1 MNYMPEL
8 NAFAE
13 RMRRN
18 PLPNNAQLLWYKLM
32 DTANRLHWPETFQ
45 LDNARIMQMMNVGSR
60 HTAAAARQELVDD
73 GLLEFIAGAKGK
85 PSVYKM
91 LSVAALEGA
100 AERPEEESQEAPDSF
115 LWDVKDDITTYF
127 GYTEALGQE
136 LQQIALTLWEEFFP
150 RQQPNQND
158 VRQVFHRIRV
168 QEKHEDGSWTMSF
181 PQEKKQILAHAFDI
195 AREQGKL
202 NWGYVNGIY
211 QVWSR
216 NGYKTLSEIEE
227 SEYRREDRKNGHWSG
242 DHEKA

>member
-18 PLPNNAQLLWYKLM
+18 PLSNNAQLLWYKLM

-91 LSVAALEGA
+91 LSVAALEGPPSSRRKRARRPPTRSSGMSRTTSRPTSAIPRPWDKSSSRSRSRSGKSSSRGSSRTRTTSAKCSTVYESRKGTRMA
-100 AERPEEESQEAPDSF
+100 AG
-115 LWDVKDDITTYF
+115 L
-127 GYTEALGQE
+127 
-136 LQQIALTLWEEFFP
+136 
-150 RQQPNQND
+150 
-158 VRQVFHRIRV
+158 
-168 QEKHEDGSWTMSF
+168 
-181 PQEKKQILAHAFDI
+181 
-195 AREQGKL
+195 
-202 NWGYVNGIY
+202 
-211 QVWSR
+211 
-216 NGYKTLSEIEE
+216 
-227 SEYRREDRKNGHWSG
+227 
-242 DHEKA
+242 

>member
-18 PLPNNAQLLWYKLM
+18 PLSNNAQLLWYKLM

-91 LSVAALEGA
+91 LSVAALEGPT
-100 AERPEEESQEAPDSF
+100 EQPEEKSQEAPDS
-115 LWDVKDDITTYF
+115 
-127 GYTEALGQE
+127 
-136 LQQIALTLWEEFFP
+136 
-150 RQQPNQND
+150 
-158 VRQVFHRIRV
+158 
-168 QEKHEDGSWTMSF
+168 
-181 PQEKKQILAHAFDI
+181 
-195 AREQGKL
+195 
-202 NWGYVNGIY
+202 
-211 QVWSR
+211 
-216 NGYKTLSEIEE
+216 
-227 SEYRREDRKNGHWSG
+227 
-242 DHEKA
+242 

>member
-18 PLPNNAQLLWYKLM
+18 PLSNNAQLLWYKLM

-91 LSVAALEGA
+91 LSVAALEGP
-100 AERPEEESQEAPDSF
+100 AEQPEEESQEAPDSF

-127 GYTEALGQE
+127 GYTEALGQ
-136 LQQIALTLWEEFFP
+136 
-150 RQQPNQND
+150 
-158 VRQVFHRIRV
+158 
-168 QEKHEDGSWTMSF
+168 
-181 PQEKKQILAHAFDI
+181 
-195 AREQGKL
+195 
-202 NWGYVNGIY
+202 
-211 QVWSR
+211 
-216 NGYKTLSEIEE
+216 
-227 SEYRREDRKNGHWSG
+227 
-242 DHEKA
+242 

>member
-18 PLPNNAQLLWYKLM
+18 PLSNNAQLLWYKLM
-32 DTANRLHWPETFQ
+32 DTANRLRWPETFQ

-73 GLLEFIAGAKGK
+73 GLLEFVAGAKGK

-100 AERPEEESQEAPDSF
+100 AEQPEEESQEAPDSF
-115 LWDVKDDITTYF
+115 LWDVKDNITTYF

-136 LQQIALTLWEEFFP
+136 LQQITLTLWEEFFP

-158 VRQVFHRIRV
+158 ERQVFHRIRE
-168 QEKHEDGSWTMSF
+168 QERNEDGGWTMSF
-181 PQEKKQILAHAFDI
+181 PQEKSRFGSCLRHSPR
-195 AREQGKL
+195 ARQAQLGLCQRHLPGLEPERVHDAGRDQRERIPARRSQE
-202 NWGYVNGIY
+202 W
-211 QVWSR
+211 
-216 NGYKTLSEIEE
+216 TLGWRS
-227 SEYRREDRKNGHWSG
+227 
-242 DHEKA
+242 

>member
-18 PLPNNAQLLWYKLM
+18 PLSNNAQLLWYKLM

-45 LDNARIMQMMNVGSR
+45 LDNVRLIGLLNVKSKN
-60 HTAAAARQELVDD
+60 TAVAARQELVDD

-91 LSVAALEGA
+91 LSVVALEGP
-100 AERPEEESQEAPDSF
+100 AEQQKEDQEAADSF
-115 LWDVKDDITTYF
+115 LYEVQDDITTYF
-127 GYTEALGQE
+127 GYTVALGEE
-136 LQQIALTLWEEFFP
+136 LRKTTATLWEEFFP

-158 VRQVFHRIRV
+158 ERQVFHRIRE
-168 QEKHEDGSWTMSF
+168 QEKNEDGSWSMSF
-181 PQEKKQILAHAFDI
+181 PREKKEILAHAFDI

-216 NGYKTLSEIEE
+216 NGFVTLEEIRE
-227 SEYRREDRKNGHWSG
+227 SEYRREDRKNGHWGG